1 MTMSIKAHFDGK
13 TIVPDEPV
21 NLPVNQPLRVKVDIS
36 SQEGGTAAEL
46 ANSELFGIW
55 KDRTDIGDS
64 VEFARKLRKE
74 AETRHHQIDDPS

>member
-21 NLPVNQPLRVKVDIS
+21 NLPVNQPLRVKVEVTGEQS
-36 SQEGGTAAEL
+36 GTAGDL
-46 ANSELFGIW
+46 ANSELFGLW

-74 AETRHHQIDDPS
+74 AETRRHEIDDPS